1 MADGLISPASNFP
14 LVPSVFAFFICAM
27 GLLYWRFVWRAKREI
42 EMLKTARDIFFHE
55 EARLRSVVDAA
66 PALIAIVDRKTL
78 LFANSQTA
86 QVTGYTPE
94 ELRTM
99 SMGDLVH
106 PDDRQTVLD
115 AIGGLLKGTS
125 TCGRCEFRVV
135 TREGQVKW
143 LDFASRTFVH
153 EGVTAVIGTGYEITE
168 KKIVQLE
175 LENRDRLLD
184 AVGEA
189 TSVMLRGTDYR
200 KSILAALELIGRATD
215 VDRVFVFENHPHPET
230 GEPAL
235 SQRFAWFKKESDVLL
250 ADPARE
256 NIPYGPSLRHW
267 QETLRRGETIHGN
280 IQDFPENERAFLTHE
295 GVVSVLV
302 VPIFLNTTF
311 WGFAE
316 VEECCRERV
325 WTKGEMSILGVAAVS
340 ISAAIVRARAEEHL
354 KRTAEQLAAAKL
366 KAEVASK
373 SKSEFLANMSHEIRT
388 PMNGIIGMTELVLG
402 TSLTPEQHNYLQT
415 VKISAESLLRILND
429 ILDFSKIEAGRLD
442 IEHAPFRLRDAISAT
457 LRTFAMA
464 ARQKDLELTCH
475 IDQDIPATVTGD
487 RGRLMQVL
495 SNLISNAI
503 KFTHAGEVGL
513 AIDLINRTP
522 LSVTLHFAVRDTGIG
537 IAKEKQQ
544 TIFQPFAQADTST
557 ARLFGGTG
565 LGLTIS
571 SKLVGLLG
579 GSLEVNSTPGVGSS
593 FHFAVRCDV
602 PDQSPEDDY
611 DEVRGR
617 LAGKRALV
625 ACANTTTLGSLLSM
639 LIGWRMETQAA
650 VDTGDIPAD
659 LRKAAESGAP
669 YMLLLID
676 ASLSGAGRCVSAI
689 RSDPVL
695 NDLLVIA
702 LTTVSPDGTDDKM
715 HEVGVTTSLHKPI
728 LSSDLLS
735 ALQHRSG
742 KVPSN
747 ADTHAGVI
755 GSKAAGSS
763 RPKHILLAEDHPV
776 NQLVAEE
783 LLKRMGHTVTIAQDG
798 REAVDAYKAQSFD
811 LVLMDIQMPVMDG
824 FEATAAIRGI
834 DAERRSRTPIVAMTA
849 HALDGYR
856 EQCLAAGM
864 DGYVSKPVRVP
875 ALLAVLEELD
885 AKRAEGEGEM
895 RTSAPLKHAAH
906 AHRTAFDRTALLEQC
921 MGNEDLVQRLVSMF
935 LETTPALL
943 QEIEHAVSCS
953 DGDALR
959 RSAHTLKGASGSL
972 CAHRMF
978 DESRK
983 LELLGKEDRFGD
995 AAQHIE
1001 ALKEELGLLE
1011 ETLTK
1016 LSG

>member
-1 MADGLISPASNFP
+1 MASALIVVV
-14 LVPSVFAFFICAM
+14 LAM
-27 GLLYWRFVWRAKREI
+27 GLLSWRFVWRAKREI
-42 EMLKTARDIFFHE
+42 AMLKTVRDIFFHE
-55 EARLRSVVDAA
+55 GARLRSVVDAV
-66 PALIAIVDRKTL
+66 PALVAIVDRKTL
-78 LFANSQTA
+78 LFVNSQA
-86 QVTGYTPE
+86 AVVTGYTPE

-106 PDDRQTVLD
+106 PDDRQTILD
-115 AIGGLLKGTS
+115 AIGRLVKGTS
-125 TCGRCEFRVV
+125 TCDRCEFRVV
-135 TREGQVKW
+135 TKAGQVKW
-143 LDFASRTFVH
+143 LDFAARTFDH
-153 EGVTAVIGTGYEITE
+153 EGTPAVIGTGYEITE
-168 KKIVQLE
+168 KKVAQLD
-175 LENRDRLLD
+175 LENRDHILD

-189 TSVMLRGTDYR
+189 AGVMLRGTDYR
-200 KSILAALELIGRATD
+200 KSIFTALELIGRATA
-215 VDRVFVFENHPHPET
+215 VDRVSVFENHPHPET

-235 SQRFAWFKKESDVLL
+235 SQRFEWFHLESDTLMD
-250 ADPARE
+250 DPARQ
-256 NIPYGPSLRHW
+256 NIPYAPSLLRWH
-267 QETLRRGETIHGN
+267 ETLRKGETIRGN
-280 IQDFPENERAFLTHE
+280 LQDLPEQEQAFLANR
-295 GVVSVLV
+295 GVVSFLV

-316 VEECCRERV
+316 VEECRRERV
-325 WTKGEMSILGVAAVS
+325 WTKAEMSILGVAAVS
-340 ISAAIVRARAEEHL
+340 ISAAIVRARTEEHL

-366 KAEVASK
+366 KAEAASK
-373 SKSEFLANMSHEIRT
+373 TKSEFLANMSHEIRT

-402 TSLTPEQHNYLQT
+402 TSLTTEQHNYLQT

-442 IEHAPFRLRDAISAT
+442 IEQAPFRLRDAISAT
-457 LRTFAMA
+457 LRTFAMP

-475 IDQDIPATVTGD
+475 IDQDIPATITGD

-495 SNLISNAI
+495 SNLLSNAI
-503 KFTHAGEVGL
+503 KFTQAGEVGL
-513 AIDLINRTP
+513 AVDLINRTP
-522 LSVTLHFAVRDTGIG
+522 LSVTLHFAVRDTGVG
-537 IAKEKQQ
+537 IPKEKQQ
-544 TIFQPFAQADTST
+544 TIFLPFSQADTST
-557 ARLFGGTG
+557 ARVFGGTG

-579 GSLEVNSTPGVGSS
+579 GALEVNSTPGVGSS

-611 DEVRGR
+611 DDVRNR

-650 VDTGDIPAD
+650 VDTEDIPAE
-659 LRKAAESGAP
+659 LRKAAESGSP

-676 ASLSGAGRCVSAI
+676 ASLTGAARCVSI
-689 RSDPVL
+689 VRSIPSL
-695 NDLLVIA
+695 RDLSVIA
-702 LTTVSPDGTDDKM
+702 LTTVSPDGADDKM
-715 HEVGVTTSLHKPI
+715 REVGVTTTLNKPI

-735 ALQHRSG
+735 ALQQRNG
-742 KVPSN
+742 
-747 ADTHAGVI
+747 AAR
-755 GSKAAGSS
+755 SKASAAAGGKSASGS
-763 RPKHILLAEDHPV
+763 RPKRILLVEDHPV

-798 REAVDAYKAQSFD
+798 QEAVDAYVAQAFD

-824 FEATAAIRGI
+824 FAATAAIRGI
-834 DAERRSRTPIVAMTA
+834 ESGRGTHTPVVAMTA

-875 ALLAVLEELD
+875 ALLAVIEELD
-885 AKRAEGEGEM
+885 AKPGGQAEKG
-895 RTSAPLKHAAH
+895 APAPTKHNAPPD
-906 AHRTAFDRTALLEQC
+906 RMAFDRTALLEQC
-921 MGNEDLVQRLVSMF
+921 MGNEDLVQRLISIF
-935 LETTPALL
+935 LETAPALL
-943 QEIEHAVSCS
+943 QEIEHAVSSS
-953 DGDALR
+953 DGGALR

-995 AAQHIE
+995 AAPHME

-1011 ETLTK
+1011 ETLSK
-1016 LSG
+1016 VSR